1 MSLKNLFKAGELVI
15 PVPIGV
21 LMTLQYNRDG
31 NLEKIYT
38 GIKDD
43 RTDITT
49 ERLIQFVNNGTV
61 PSKIHITN
69 GSTFVEGVLYTG
81 DVKSRKSWD
90 NPKTLYEILLDKYDD
105 NPSMFNFF
113 GVNIFSHAIAIN
125 GSISIHKYLR
135 TTGFHTL
142 EGMLLP
148 IGDTDALIKNF
159 VNSDAFPFLKVAMGY
174 FTIGTDVTYIH
185 GGVHQHII
193 RSIDRFNDIN
203 GYIKGKIVFKE
214 FEMYLDY
221 SDIVRQKLSKGTTLI
236 LDDNRNIIFSFGGK
250 NTPSNIVSCSCCGK
264 VFPVS
269 ETGLTQCSDYRCPSR
284 LYPAISQFI
293 KKLGILPEMT
303 EQRFME
309 CISDKSITCLSD
321 ILILPEY
328 KDIKIHTTI
337 ASLLRAL
344 VPYRLIGTDTILNT
358 FVNKCANGITSIV
371 YYTDNPDR
379 IGSDL
384 NITDKNLNRLVCW
397 FADSCNAVMFKDML
411 VSSQFVFDGS
421 DKTFDGPPIFRG
433 KRIYLTGD
441 FIHGNIIDVCGIL
454 QSYAA
459 EATLSFSTNVNCVL
473 VGEAGGDVDEQSIT
487 IAHEYNI
494 PVFSE
499 IDFFHTYDIDSDL
512 IANGVDLT
520 RIEYLNAFSKVSKEI
535 RTEIDLHF

>member
-21 LMTLQYNRDG
+21 LMTLQYNREG
-31 NLEKIYT
+31 NLEKVYT

-43 RTDITT
+43 RVDVTN
-49 ERLIQFVNNGTV
+49 ERLIQFANNGTV

-90 NPKTLYEILLDKYDD
+90 SPKTMYDILLDKYDD

-113 GVNIFSHAIAIN
+113 GVNIFSHAIAIS

-159 VNSDAFPFLKVAMGY
+159 VDSDAFPFLKVAMGY
-174 FTIGTDVTYIH
+174 YTICGTDVSYIH
-185 GGVHQHII
+185 SGVRQEII
-193 RSIDRFNDIN
+193 RSIDKFVDIN
-203 GYIKGKIVFKE
+203 GYVKGKINFKD
-214 FEMYLDY
+214 FTMYLDY

-236 LDDNRNIIFSFGGK
+236 LDDKKHIIFTFGGK
-250 NTPSNIVSCSCCGK
+250 NAPSNIMSCDCCGK
-264 VFPVS
+264 VFQIPES
-269 ETGLTQCSDYRCPSR
+269 GLVQCSDQRCPS
-284 LYPAISQFI
+284 LMYPAVSQFM

-303 EQRFME
+303 EQKFLDY
-309 CISDKSITCLSD
+309 IHDKSITCISD
-321 ILILPEY
+321 VLNLPEY

-344 VPYRLIGTDTILNT
+344 IPYRLIGTDTIINT
-358 FVNKCANGITSIV
+358 FVNKCANGVTSII

-384 NITDKNLNRLVCW
+384 QITDKNLNRLACW
-397 FADSCNAVMFKDML
+397 LSDSYNAIMLKDML
-411 VSSQFVFDGS
+411 VSSQFVFDGA
-421 DKTFDGPPIFRG
+421 DRAFDGPPIFRG
-433 KRIYLTGD
+433 KKIFVTGD
-441 FIHGNIIDVCGIL
+441 FIHGSIIDVCDIL

-459 EATLSFSTNVNCVL
+459 EATLSFSTNVDCVL
-473 VGEAGGDVDEQSIT
+473 VGEAGGDVDEHSIT
-487 IAHEYNI
+487 IAHEYKI

-499 IDFFHTYDIDSDL
+499 VDFFHTYDIDSDL
-512 IANGVDLT
+512 IANGVEL
-520 RIEYLNAFSKVSKEI
+520 S
-535 RTEIDLHF
+535 